1 MRGSVA
7 ASTVGHYFD
16 YLLFCFVT
24 DSYDWLTIWLPHG
37 PSHESAC
44 SPFAACFIHICRW
57 RMICILQSQNKDP
70 TMNIRTCVQNMLTCT
85 NILDFTLTAWLIK
98 YDKHSS
104 PHSFDLSHGARY
116 TIVRRNQRARMRIL
130 KMPARTDSR
139 AAHCN
144 LTGKDGD
151 TTSRC
156 LSWAVLTSALRGMFF
171 HDLHNQLLTS
181 FPQNSTFT
189 AFGNRTLLLP
199 MKSEICLNYH
209 TRNSV

>member
-1 MRGSVA
+1 
-7 ASTVGHYFD
+7 
-16 YLLFCFVT
+16 
-24 DSYDWLTIWLPHG
+24 
-37 PSHESAC
+37 
-44 SPFAACFIHICRW
+44 
-57 RMICILQSQNKDP
+57 MICILQFQNKDP

-104 PHSFDLSHGARY
+104 PNSFNWSHGARY

-130 KMPARTDSR
+130 KMPARTDSG

-189 AFGNRTLLLP
+189 AFGNKDALVANETKNLLKLP
-199 MKSEICLNYH
+199 YSKLGLTTTTKRIPCTSKFFKLKGHPTQICVATPLATCLFSH
-209 TRNSV
+209 